1 MIATGIGIN
10 ACNNGYK
17 VLFVNAK
24 ELIDALKDELLKGTL
39 PEFLKKLAKIELLII
54 DELSYINMDKEKE
67 SLFFQIIRQRYEKS
81 SLIITTN
88 LPIGRWNEL
97 FTGQLAA
104 TAILDRLLHHCHLIS
119 ITGDSYRVKG
129 SNLSVKTER
138 LQKNGRKN
146 KYIKEY
152 NEYVKN
158 TPMAEKEKEALWEWV
173 MDGNSVHDNPSMSV
187 DEHNRPTDFL
197 DDYRYH
203 EEIYQHLE
211 QLTGKNRENYLARLR
226 GEDTLDTLR
235 EDLQKICYER
245 DAYYK
250 VLSQHGLLQ
259 EAMKCL
265 KAGLEL
271 SKTLQLT
278 TSPFEELPFK

>member
-1 MIATGIGIN
+1 MQQIMDTNPDIYIEERMKQFHLVDMREQYHELIEDAKKEKLGYKDFLIRLLQAEEAGKANRRSEKLLLKANFDSSKPLTEIDYSFNPSLDKNRIDELGRLHFLERHENIIIMGPPGVGKSMIATGIGIN
-10 ACNNGYK
+10 ACNKGYK

-24 ELIDALKDELLKGTL
+24 ELIDTLKDELQKGTL

-138 LQKNGRKN
+138 LQKN
-146 KYIKEY
+146 E
-152 NEYVKN
+152 
-158 TPMAEKEKEALWEWV
+158 
-173 MDGNSVHDNPSMSV
+173 S
-187 DEHNRPTDFL
+187 
-197 DDYRYH
+197 
-203 EEIYQHLE
+203 
-211 QLTGKNRENYLARLR
+211 
-226 GEDTLDTLR
+226 
-235 EDLQKICYER
+235 
-245 DAYYK
+245 
-250 VLSQHGLLQ
+250 
-259 EAMKCL
+259 
-265 KAGLEL
+265 
-271 SKTLQLT
+271 
-278 TSPFEELPFK
+278 